1 MSFQFDPEVQATW
14 FHSPLEDFEEVSV
27 ETEVRRDPLTGR
39 QSRIVS
45 ENFIRPEGDPDIES
59 VVGDSEG
66 CFFCPDMVA
75 DATPTYPDWVGFDR
89 GSWGEAMSFPNLN
102 PYGDHSNVVV
112 LTEDHY
118 VPIEAFTVRQFTDGL
133 AAALEF
139 VDVALESDAA
149 DEYASINM
157 NFLRPAGSSIIHPHM
172 QTLVDECGTNRQAER
187 AEAARQYRQEHGES
201 YWATLLEET
210 ADTDRHI
217 GSTGDVEWIAPYA
230 PKHHRHVRAIAPEA
244 TVPHPEDP
252 IVEDLAAGIVTVL
265 EYYGSAGHN
274 SFNLAMT
281 LQDDDPAN
289 PPVVDLVARSV
300 FDRYYWSD
308 SPFFVTLHDESVVDV
323 PPEIYAEEAA
333 EWF

>member
-1 MSFQFDPEVQATW
+1 MPFQFDPEIQATW

-45 ENFIRPEGDPDIES
+45 DNFVRPENEPDIDAI
-59 VVGDSEG
+59 VGDSEG
-66 CFFCPDMVA
+66 CFFCPEMVT

-89 GSWGEAMSFPNLN
+89 GSWGEATSFPNLN
-102 PYGDHSNVVV
+102 PYGDHSNVIV

-118 VPIEAFTVRQFTDGL
+118 VPIEAFTDQQFTDGL

-187 AEAARQYRQEHGES
+187 AEAARAYREDEGES
-201 YWATLLEET
+201 YWEALLEET
-210 ADTDRHI
+210 VETDRHV

-230 PKHHRHVRAIAPEA
+230 PKHHRHVRGIAPDA
-244 TVPHPEDP
+244 TVPDPEDP
-252 IVEDLAAGIVTVL
+252 VVEDFAAGIVNVL
-265 EYYGSAGHN
+265 EYYASAGHN
-274 SFNLAMT
+274 SFNLAVT

-289 PPVVDLVARSV
+289 PPVIDIVARSV
-300 FDRYYWSD
+300 FDQYYWSD
-308 SPFFVTLHDESVVDV
+308 SPFFVTLHDENVVDV
-323 PPEIYAEEAA
+323 PPETYGEEAA
-333 EWF
+333 DWF

>member
-1 MSFQFDPEVQATW
+1 MPFQFDPEVQATW

-27 ETEVRRDPLTGR
+27 ETEIREDPLTGR
-39 QSRIVS
+39 QTRVVA
-45 ENFIRPEGDPDIES
+45 ENFVRPEGEPDIAS

-66 CFFCPDMVA
+66 CFFCPDMVG

-89 GSWGEAMSFPNLN
+89 GSWGEATSFPNLN

-118 VPIEAFTVRQFTDGL
+118 VPIEEFTVEQFADGL

-139 VDVALESDAA
+139 VAVAFESDDA

-157 NFLRPAGSSIIHPHM
+157 NFLRPAGSSVIHPHM
-172 QTLVDECGTNRQAER
+172 QTLVDERGTNRQAER
-187 AEAARQYRQEHGES
+187 AGAARAYREDEGES
-201 YWATLLEET
+201 YWRTLLSET
-210 ADTDRHI
+210 AGTDRHV
-217 GSTGDVEWIAPYA
+217 GSTGAVEWIAPYA
-230 PKHHRHVRAIAPEA
+230 PKHHRHVRGIAPDV
-244 TVPHPEDP
+244 TVPDPEDP
-252 IVEDLAAGIVTVL
+252 VVEDLAAGVVNVL
-265 EYYGSAGHN
+265 RYYGSAGHN
-274 SFNLAMT
+274 SFNLAVT
-281 LQDDDPAN
+281 LQDGDPAN

-300 FDRYYWSD
+300 FDRHYWSD

-323 PPEIYAEEAA
+323 PPETYAGEAA